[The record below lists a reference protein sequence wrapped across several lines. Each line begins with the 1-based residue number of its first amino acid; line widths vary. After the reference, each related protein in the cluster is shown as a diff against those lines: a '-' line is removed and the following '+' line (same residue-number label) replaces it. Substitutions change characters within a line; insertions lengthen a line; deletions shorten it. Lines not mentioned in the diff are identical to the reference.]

1 MTRTRAHLSPSLW
14 LQLGTSL
21 WIGLAATLALLL
33 ISHILPLLVFGN
45 RIFPGVSL
53 SGLNLSGLN
62 ANEAAAL
69 ISRSAYYPASGRITL
84 EYGSQQWALSPSQ
97 LGVMLD
103 PQATAITAYKI
114 GRSGP
119 LEKVLLDRFNLLRG
133 SAEVQPTFIFNEK
146 ATVDFLNAI
155 AAEINQPLQEA
166 SLEIQGVDVF
176 VRNGQPGR
184 VLDVAASLARIAA
197 QVEQVRDGVVPLAV
211 IETQPL
217 ISDVS
222 EQAELARDILSQP
235 LRFTLPAEV
244 GEIEGNWML
253 EPTALAKMLTF
264 ERVQD
269 GGTDSLAVVVNPTLA
284 GLHLDSLRDSL
295 DAEPQNARFIFN
307 DETGLLDLKDSAV
320 IGRKLNIQSSLENI
334 NSSLKAGSHEAQLVF
349 DITPPAVTDS
359 MTGAEL
365 GITELVYE
373 YTSYFYGS
381 SPDRVQN
388 IKTASSSFHGLL
400 VPPGG
405 VLSMADE
412 LGDISL
418 DNGYAEALIILG
430 DETIKGVGGGVCQ
443 VSTTLFRTAYFAGYP
458 ILERH
463 AHAYRVGYYEQTPSG
478 GHNANLAGLDA
489 TVFVPLVDFKFKNDS
504 DHWLLMET
512 YVYNNTALTWKFY
525 STKDG
530 RQVEHSTTGP
540 TQKVKAPDDL
550 YRENPELKKGEVK
563 QVDWAAEGAR
573 VVVTRRV
580 TRGGE
585 LLYNDT
591 FTTVYEPW
599 RNIFE
604 YGPGTEDMPPD
615 KKSGSA
621 EDEE

>member
-1 MTRTRAHLSPSLW
+1 
-14 LQLGTSL
+14 
-21 WIGLAATLALLL
+21 
-33 ISHILPLLVFGN
+33 
-45 RIFPGVSL
+45 
-53 SGLNLSGLN
+53 
-62 ANEAAAL
+62 
-69 ISRSAYYPASGRITL
+69 
-84 EYGSQQWALSPSQ
+84 
-97 LGVMLD
+97 
-103 PQATAITAYKI
+103 
-114 GRSGP
+114 
-119 LEKVLLDRFNLLRG
+119 
-133 SAEVQPTFIFNEK
+133 
-146 ATVDFLNAI
+146 
-155 AAEINQPLQEA
+155 
-166 SLEIQGVDVF
+166 
-176 VRNGQPGR
+176 
-184 VLDVAASLARIAA
+184 
-197 QVEQVRDGVVPLAV
+197 
-211 IETQPL
+211 
-217 ISDVS
+217 
-222 EQAELARDILSQP
+222 
-235 LRFTLPAEV
+235 
-244 GEIEGNWML
+244 
-253 EPTALAKMLTF
+253 
-264 ERVQD
+264 
-269 GGTDSLAVVVNPTLA
+269 
-284 GLHLDSLRDSL
+284 
-295 DAEPQNARFIFN
+295 
-307 DETGLLDLKDSAV
+307 
-320 IGRKLNIQSSLENI
+320 
-334 NSSLKAGSHEAQLVF
+334 
-349 DITPPAVTDS
+349 
-359 MTGAEL
+359 
-365 GITELVYE
+365 
-373 YTSYFYGS
+373 
-381 SPDRVQN
+381 
-388 IKTASSSFHGLL
+388 
-400 VPPGG
+400 
-405 VLSMADE
+405 MADE